1 MRRQFILTALACLVG
16 MTVYG
21 GSASAHDRGEY
32 REYRQDWYAAYE
44 RRREAR
50 ERYRADAEAR
60 AYERYIAHREYRD
73 YDRDYRSYDGYCDYC
88 RRYRAYRD
96 YGYGR
101 YGRRDYAFSTNP
113 DFADSSD
120 HSYHVRE
127 GSDRRWRPDDY
138 PTGWGSW
145 WLRMDREGRAGRN

>member
-32 REYRQDWYAAYE
+32 REYRQEWYSAYE

-50 ERYRADAEAR
+50 ERYRAEAESR
-60 AYERYIAHREYRD
+60 AYERYVANREYRD
-73 YDRDYRSYDGYCDYC
+73 YDRDYRGYCDYC

-96 YGYGR
+96 YGYGG
-101 YGRRDYAFSTNP
+101 YGRRNYAFSTNP

-127 GSDRRWRPDDY
+127 GNDRRWRPDDY

>member
-21 GSASAHDRGEY
+21 ASASAHDRREY
-32 REYRQDWYAAYE
+32 REYRQDWYATYE

-50 ERYRADAEAR
+50 DRYRADAEAR

-73 YDRDYRSYDGYCDYC
+73 RDHDGYCDYC
-88 RRYRAYRD
+88 RRYRSYRD
-96 YGYGR
+96 YGYGG
-101 YGRRDYAFSTNP
+101 YGRRNYAFSTNQ

-138 PTGWGSW
+138 PTGWRSW

>member
-50 ERYRADAEAR
+50 ERYRAEGETR
-60 AYERYIAHREYRD
+60 AYERYIANREYRD
-73 YDRDYRSYDGYCDYC
+73 YDRGCDYC
-88 RRYRAYRD
+88 GSYRSYRD
-96 YGYGR
+96 YGYGG
-101 YGRRDYAFSTNP
+101 YGRRNYAFSTNP

-127 GSDRRWRPDDY
+127 GNDRRWRPDDY

>member
-1 MRRQFILTALACLVG
+1 

-21 GSASAHDRGEY
+21 ASASAHDRREY
-32 REYRQDWYAAYE
+32 REYRQDWYSAYE

-50 ERYRADAEAR
+50 DRYRAEAETR

-73 YDRDYRSYDGYCDYC
+73 HDGYCDYC
-88 RRYRAYRD
+88 RRYRSYRD
-96 YGYGR
+96 NGYGG

-127 GSDRRWRPDDY
+127 GNDRRWRPDDY

-145 WLRMDREGRAGRN
+145 WLRMDREGRAGQN

>member
-1 MRRQFILTALACLVG
+1 MRRQIILTALACLVG

-21 GSASAHDRGEY
+21 ASASAHDRREY

-50 ERYRADAEAR
+50 DRYRAEAETR

-73 YDRDYRSYDGYCDYC
+73 HDGYCDYC

-96 YGYGR
+96 YGYGG
-101 YGRRDYAFSTNP
+101 YGRRNYAFSTNP

-120 HSYHVRE
+120 NSYHIRE
-127 GSDRRWRPDDY
+127 GNDRRWRPDDY

-145 WLRMDREGRAGRN
+145 WLRMDREGRAGQN

>member
-16 MTVYG
+16 MTAYG
-21 GSASAHDRGEY
+21 ASASAHDRGEY

-44 RRREAR
+44 RHREAR
-50 ERYRADAEAR
+50 ERYRAEREAR

-73 YDRDYRSYDGYCDYC
+73 YDSYGYCDYC

-145 WLRMDREGRAGRN
+145 WLRMDREGRGGRQ